1 MTRKEILEAAERC
14 VCQDRQDQYG
24 NPEDNFAMIA
34 AMWNIYL
41 GVTGIDAKDVS
52 MMMSLLKI
60 ARAKNGSGHVDNYV
74 DLAGYAA
81 CGGELQARVDEEA
94 AKRQMELEANA
105 IRDALAKE
113 ASSAPRHAA
122 YMPDMELR

>member
-1 MTRKEILEAAERC
+1 MTRKEILKAAEQC
-14 VCQDRQDQYG
+14 VCQDRQNQYG
-24 NPEDNFAMIA
+24 SPEDNFAVIA

-60 ARAKNGSGHVDNYV
+60 ARAKTGNGAVDNYV

-81 CGGELQARVDEEA
+81 CGGELQVKADEEA
-94 AKRQMELEANA
+94 AERQTMIEANA

-113 ASSAPRHAA
+113 ASAAPRYAA